1 MKSLDILSMGLR
13 NLMRRKTRTF
23 LTVIGVV
30 VGATAI
36 VIMIS
41 LGIGMNESL
50 EQMIGNMG
58 DLTVIEL
65 QNYAS
70 VRSSDDEWTS
80 HENKLDDAL
89 IEQIRL
95 LDEVLAVTPYIELWD
110 SFNIYAGKRYQLQ
123 WSQIYG
129 IDPSF
134 LPYLNIEVERGTMP
148 DITDKNFILFGAE
161 RVAYFMDPNKPIRD
175 WYKEFYNDDG
185 TMKPPKV
192 DVLTHDIY
200 MQGIQN
206 QYNWDEYGNPI
217 EAVSTVRFKKYTF
230 NKVGIM
236 KLDERNYETSYMT
249 YVDIDMAKSLL
260 AETEKANRV
269 AKKDSRLGKYDRV
282 KIKARDIQSAEALQE
297 KLSEMGVTISY
308 NLSDIRNELQSQQ
321 GQQQMILGGIGAM
334 SLIVAAIGIA
344 NTMFMS
350 IYERTKEIGV
360 MKVLGCPLYGIQ
372 SMFLFEAGIIG
383 FLGGI
388 AGVGL
393 SLLGSYAM
401 NNVPF
406 ISQAFR
412 NMGGASAYS
421 YFSDNTSDISV
432 IPLWLM
438 AAAVGFSIVI
448 GLLSGYLPA
457 RRATKISALEA
468 IRNE

>member
-123 WSQIYG
+123 WAQIYG

-192 DVLTHDIY
+192 DVLTQDIY

-236 KLDERNYETSYMT
+236 KLDERNYETSYMI